1 MNKRIKQAM
10 IALAV
15 CIGLFVGITPKIIG
29 IGIQQA
35 FNSDLLEQIPA
46 QAKDHIIVTDSLLDS
61 GWFQS
66 FVSLD
71 IEYNAPELN
80 EIFSAAVQ
88 FDIDHG
94 PFILD
99 ENKPRFGLAN
109 AKIKLSSNNAAPS
122 QTLSQAKLELPSLI
136 GSVFIGLNQSF
147 SVTAEISPANFENN
161 IYRINFEGVNGN
173 FVIHPDRSAHAT
185 ISVGQF
191 HANNVTDNIELSISS
206 LEIEFTSE
214 DLNQPAAPSEVSLIV
229 PLVTAS
235 GSTQFSAKDI
245 FANFQVQ
252 NSSVNQQLINIT
264 QNLRLRE
271 IKSNLPLTSLSWTS
285 EINEIQNEI
294 IKSYSQM
301 FLTLRPQTNKDP
313 IATIAQA
320 TQLGEKMSL
329 LIAQNNIVLNNF
341 IQTNLYG
348 GEHNVDLKVNWQGLP
363 NLTDL
368 NDLNLEDAIY
378 AMRAQLNISLDKNAI
393 ENSQFAPLIEQY
405 IAQNYLVDD
414 NGKLILNGKLQNNE
428 LIFNGTTTSLEDF
441 FQ

>member
-1 MNKRIKQAM
+1 
-10 IALAV
+10 
-15 CIGLFVGITPKIIG
+15 
-29 IGIQQA
+29 
-35 FNSDLLEQIPA
+35 
-46 QAKDHIIVTDSLLDS
+46 
-61 GWFQS
+61 
-66 FVSLD
+66 
-71 IEYNAPELN
+71 
-80 EIFSAAVQ
+80 
-88 FDIDHG
+88 
-94 PFILD
+94 
-99 ENKPRFGLAN
+99 
-109 AKIKLSSNNAAPS
+109 
-122 QTLSQAKLELPSLI
+122 
-136 GSVFIGLNQSF
+136 
-147 SVTAEISPANFENN
+147 
-161 IYRINFEGVNGN
+161 
-173 FVIHPDRSAHAT
+173 
-185 ISVGQF
+185 
-191 HANNVTDNIELSISS
+191 
-206 LEIEFTSE
+206 
-214 DLNQPAAPSEVSLIV
+214 
-229 PLVTAS
+229 
-235 GSTQFSAKDI
+235 
-245 FANFQVQ
+245 
-252 NSSVNQQLINIT
+252 
-264 QNLRLRE
+264 
-271 IKSNLPLTSLSWTS
+271 
-285 EINEIQNEI
+285 
-294 IKSYSQM
+294 M

>member
-1 MNKRIKQAM
+1 M

-29 IGIQQA
+29 VGIQQA
-35 FNSDLLEQIPA
+35 FNSDLLEQVQT
-46 QAKDHIIVTDSLLDS
+46 QANGQIIFTDSQLDS
-61 GWFQS
+61 DWFQS

-71 IEYNAPELN
+71 LEYNAPELN
-80 EIFSAAVQ
+80 ENFSARVE
-88 FDIDHG
+88 FDINHG

-99 ENKPRFGLAN
+99 ENKPKLGLAN

-122 QTLSQAKLELPSLI
+122 QTLIQAKLALPSLTS
-136 GSVFIGLNQSF
+136 SVFIGLNQHF
-147 SVTAEISPANFENN
+147 SVTAEISPANFETN
-161 IYRINFEGVNGN
+161 IYRINFGGMNGN

-191 HANNVTDNIELSISS
+191 HAKNVIDNIELSISGT
-206 LEIEFTSE
+206 EIEFTSE
-214 DLNQPAAPSEVSLIV
+214 DLNQPVAHSEISLIV

-235 GSTQFSAKDI
+235 GSTQFSANDI

-252 NSSVNQQLINIT
+252 NSAVNQQLVNIT

-294 IKSYSQM
+294 IKNYSQI
-301 FLTLRPQTNKDP
+301 FLTLRSQPNKDP
-313 IATIAQA
+313 IATIARA
-320 TQLGEKMSL
+320 TQLGEQMGL

-341 IQTNLYG
+341 IQTNVYG
-348 GEHNVDLKVNWQGLP
+348 GEHNLDLEINWQGLP

-393 ENSQFAPLIEQY
+393 ENSQFASLVAQY

-428 LIFNGTTTSLEDF
+428 LIFNGTTTSIEDF